1 MKYVCNI
8 CGYVYDEELG
18 DIENDIEAGTKWEE
32 LPADFLCTLCGAG
45 KEDISEEEE

>member
-32 LPADFLCTLCGAG
+32 LPDPCRRRFCLWH
-45 KEDISEEEE
+45 